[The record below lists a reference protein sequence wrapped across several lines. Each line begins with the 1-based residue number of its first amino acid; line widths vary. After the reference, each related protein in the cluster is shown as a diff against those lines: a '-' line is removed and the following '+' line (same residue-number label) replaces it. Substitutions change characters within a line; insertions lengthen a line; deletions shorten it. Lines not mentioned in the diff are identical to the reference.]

1 MQNYTALTVKE
12 NEPISLL
19 PDSDIVNSII
29 AAAPDLEMKW
39 SHNGIFLED
48 EENRLEIK
56 NYEIGDTILII
67 NYYVQYIMIFSPD

>member
-1 MQNYTALTVKE
+1 MQNYTSLTVKE

-29 AAAPDLEMKW
+29 AASPDLEIQW
-39 SHNGIFLED
+39 SHNGIFLQD

-56 NYEIGDTILII
+56 NYEIGDTILIL
-67 NYYVQYIMIFSPD
+67 NN